1 MRRALIAVALA
12 TVVLTIPSSAQLGD
26 IFKPKN
32 NTQTSAAGLSND
44 RIAAGLKEALQV
56 STTNAV
62 ALTGRPD
69 GFLKNDAIHI
79 PLPDRLKTVGR
90 GMRFIGMGTQVAE
103 LEVGMN
109 RAAEQATP
117 AAKAIFLSA
126 LKKMSFDD
134 ARRILSGPDTAAT
147 DYFKKTSTADL
158 TTAFTPIVHQHLST
172 LGVVRQYNA
181 VVNGAPG
188 GATLAANFD
197 LDKYVVSK
205 TLDGLFLMLGREE
218 QKIRQNPA
226 ARTTA
231 LLQAVFGRRG

>member
-1 MRRALIAVALA
+1 MRRALI
-12 TVVLTIPSSAQLGD
+12 VVCAFIVLPLPSFAQFDQIFKQKTSSATLG
-26 IFKPKN
+26 
-32 NTQTSAAGLSND
+32 ND
-44 RIAAGLKEALQV
+44 KIAAGLKEALQV
-56 STTNAV
+56 STANAV
-62 ALTGRPD
+62 VITGRPD

-79 PLPDRLKTVGR
+79 PLPDKLNRVGR
-90 GMRFIGMGTQVAE
+90 GMRLIGMGAQVDE
-103 LEVGMN
+103 LEIGMN

-126 LKKMSFDD
+126 LKKMTFND

-158 TTAFTPIVHQHLST
+158 TTAFTPIVHQQLSK
-172 LGVVRQYNA
+172 LGVVRQYNTL
-181 VVNGAPG
+181 VNGTPG

-197 LDKYVVSK
+197 LDKYVVGK

-226 ARTTA
+226 ARTTT
-231 LLQAVFGRRG
+231 LLQTVFGR

>member
-1 MRRALIAVALA
+1 MHRVLIAVL
-12 TVVLTIPSSAQLGD
+12 VLSLPSFAQWTD
-26 IFKPKN
+26 IFKPKKES
-32 NTQTSAAGLSND
+32 QISSAGLSND
-44 RIAAGLKEALQV
+44 KIAAGLKEALQV

-62 ALTGRPD
+62 AITGKPD

-79 PLPDRLKTVGR
+79 PLPDKLRTVGR
-90 GMRFIGMGTQVAE
+90 GMRLIGMGAQVDE

-147 DYFKKTSTADL
+147 DYFKKASTVDL
-158 TTAFTPIVHQHLST
+158 IASFTPIVHQQLSK

-181 VVNGAPG
+181 VVNSAPG
-188 GATLAANFD
+188 GASLAANFD
-197 LDKYVVSK
+197 LDKYVVAK

-218 QKIRQNPA
+218 QKIRKDPA